1 MPEEKGLDALTQSL
15 QNSQKRAAEKR
26 WRENIERQQK
36 DFDERLKALEELT
49 AKKRVGAKSD
59 TTSE

>member
-26 WRENIERQQK
+26 WRENIERQAK
-36 DFDERLKALEELT
+36 DFDMRLKALEELA
-49 AKKRVGAKSD
+49 AKKRGGAKSE
-59 TTSE
+59 TTSD